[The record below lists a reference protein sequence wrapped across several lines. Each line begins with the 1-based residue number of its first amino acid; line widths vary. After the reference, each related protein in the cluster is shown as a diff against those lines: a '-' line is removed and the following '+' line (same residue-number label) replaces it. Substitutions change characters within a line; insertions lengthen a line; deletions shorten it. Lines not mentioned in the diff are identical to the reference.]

1 MSDYLFC
8 TSNPKT
14 PGVIHIRATKYDP
27 RHETLEVKMRRRELG
42 PHVLEWTLPVVNR
55 DLSEAALRSA
65 LRSYRDRKDKTAFA
79 CDPMIARGEAV
90 KLTTLRPETAGRKRP
105 GLLRRLIRA
114 A

>member
-55 DLSEAALRSA
+55 DLSEAKARFAAPVDPRGIAARRAHLISFRRGAERSK
-65 LRSYRDRKDKTAFA
+65 R
-79 CDPMIARGEAV
+79 MAV
-90 KLTTLRPETAGRKRP
+90 
-105 GLLRRLIRA
+105 
-114 A
+114 